1 MSKIKPLSSHMIN
14 KIAAGEVIERPAAC
28 VKELVENAID
38 AGANSIDVYIER
50 SGRNMISIT
59 DNGEGIQKD
68 DLTMAVTRHATSK
81 LDDDKLFSISTMGFR
96 GEALASIGAVSRLS
110 ISSKYK
116 DAADAWKIEVKAGEI
131 GEIVPAVVKE
141 GTKIEIYD
149 LFYTT
154 PARLKFLKSEPVEQ
168 QEIVKALQKV
178 ALVNP
183 NIDLILRNENK
194 TLLEYQKTNDVAV
207 RIRQVMG
214 EQFSRHMV
222 HAKIKNEHI
231 KVETYAILPDHV
243 RRSSV
248 ENFLYVNNRPVK
260 DKLLTVAVKVAY
272 QSLLVGGGYPQAC
285 VFVELPFDEVDV
297 NVHPTKAEVRFS
309 DPELVK
315 NTIIYTIKTAIRNGD
330 AKTDTVKDVSGL
342 FEKPTVSFNNLTLK
356 PPSKTERLTAKQYT
370 EFMLSNKPDLVRK
383 LDERR
388 EEVLNAVVT
397 HNSENTHP
405 TIPIS
410 STYTQNTIVSNQPF
424 QVQAEKTT
432 EKNKSDLGGVLAVI
446 EEKYI
451 LTQTNNA
458 LLLIDR
464 EKACQRLEE
473 KMLLEGL
480 RKRMLSPAMFYDD
493 SEENITAV
501 LKAKDMLKEIGFNY
515 QYANATQI
523 LVTEMPYLLNEES
536 SVSMLKDI
544 CSYVEKADKIEKEN
558 IAAIV
563 AKFRLNKRTD
573 IAEIVRKLEEKYT
586 EEELKAIC
594 KKLTANDMAKLF

>member
-1 MSKIKPLSSHMIN
+1 
-14 KIAAGEVIERPAAC
+14 
-28 VKELVENAID
+28 
-38 AGANSIDVYIER
+38 
-50 SGRNMISIT
+50 MISIT

-68 DLTMAVTRHATSK
+68 DLVMAVTRHAISK

-96 GEALASIGAVSRLS
+96 GEALASIGAVSCLS

-141 GTKIEIYD
+141 GTKIDIYD

-178 ALVNP
+178 VLVNP

-194 TLLEYQKTNDVAV
+194 ILLEYKKTNNVAV

-248 ENFLYVNNRPVK
+248 KNFLYVNNRPVK

-330 AKTDTVKDVSGL
+330 TKTDTVKDVSGL
-342 FEKPTVSFNNLTLK
+342 FEKPTVSFNNITSK

-388 EEVLNAVVT
+388 EEVINAVVT
-397 HNSENTHP
+397 HNSENTQP
-405 TIPIS
+405 TIPVS
-410 STYTQNTIVSNQPF
+410 PTYTQNTIVSNQPF
-424 QVQAEKTT
+424 QIQTEKTT
-432 EKNKSDLGGVLAVI
+432 AKNKSDLGCVLAAV

-493 SEENITAV
+493 SEENIPAV

-523 LVTEMPYLLNEES
+523 LVTEMPYLLDEES
-536 SVSMLKDI
+536 SVSTLKDI
-544 CSYVEKADKIEKEN
+544 CAYARKAEKIEKEN

-563 AKFRLNKRTD
+563 AKHRVNKRTD
-573 IAEIVRKLEEKYT
+573 IAEMVRKLEEKYT
-586 EEELKAIC
+586 EEELKDIC
-594 KKLTANDMAKLF
+594 RKLTANDMAKLF